1 MKAHEIAYGQRLL
14 RGQAPSYERLQ
25 ARLAGGGVHRNGD
38 AGDIAVPLG
47 NQILHGLEGGF
58 LLFEE
63 HAAFAGL
70 RHIAVNHH
78 QRHGDRLNQRHDL
91 LFAHVAGIEND
102 CVALAVGE
110 HLHRFFF
117 AFRSIVAV
125 GDD

>member
-1 MKAHEIAYGQRLL
+1 MPL
-14 RGQAPSYERLQ
+14 R
-25 ARLAGGGVHRNGD
+25 
-38 AGDIAVPLG
+38 
-47 NQILHGLEGGF
+47 NQIIDRLKGRIF
-58 LLFEE
+58 LLEE
-63 HAAFAGL
+63 HAAFPRQADV
-70 RHIAVNHH
+70 AVNHH
-78 QRHGDRLNQRHDL
+78 QRHIDGFDQRHDL